1 MKVPF
6 MKQAAWC
13 LVVAFS
19 LLAMAPQANAGLA
32 PSTLVLSDSERAQ
45 DLDTVRKALETKIVQ
60 ERLLAFGFTN
70 EEVSARLS
78 LLSDEELHQ
87 LAAKADE
94 IRVGGD
100 GAVAVILILVIA
112 FLIYLVYTNQRVVV
126 TK

>member
-112 FLIYLVYTNQRVVV
+112 FLIYLVYTNQRVVI